1 MSKRSPSWERYVG
14 QLHKQR
20 LSDRRNNID
29 SCCKSVVMRI
39 AGDPAR
45 QSMDA
50 NDFVLLRSLPPDLL
64 HTHVFGFINLND
76 LLSVS
81 AASKDMHEAAGNSHF
96 LFMQTGH
103 DDDGNISSG
112 HFSPPGAMPVFIGG
126 EFSPAGADAAAAL
139 TFDRFGDSGG
149 ARQGPPRSAER
160 PVRSRE
166 NDIDSTGRLLFRA
179 PGGMPL
185 WRPQQ
190 QGPTISGSMSESKLL
205 AILGRFRSLRSLE
218 LKGLTELSDSCLP
231 ILNKCHAAPS
241 LVSLS
246 LQDVRIVRDRHRL
259 DLHGNGLEHIK
270 VMGVLFVSYKGVVRH
285 FTSSQNIQSV
295 VLGGCR
301 LLVDGDIED
310 MVSRASAKLKALC
323 LPGCSKVSMP
333 VIQSE
338 TLETLKMHRCLSLQA
353 LPRFKCPRLLEL
365 DLSFNTSFLDE
376 AVQTVVSSSPLRQ
389 LSLRGCSRLKNLQV
403 CSPTLMRL
411 DFSLCNQL
419 KSVNVKCRQLELFEV
434 SSSCFYFRW
443 EAL

>member
-190 QGPTISGSMSESKLL
+190 HGRRPQQQGPTISGSMSESKLL

-231 ILNKCHAAPS
+231 IQINATQRPLS
-241 LVSLS
+241 FLS
-246 LQDVRIVRDRHRL
+246 LCKMSELYETDI
-259 DLHGNGLEHIK
+259 GWTF
-270 VMGVLFVSYKGVVRH
+270 MGM
-285 FTSSQNIQSV
+285 
-295 VLGGCR
+295 
-301 LLVDGDIED
+301 D
-310 MVSRASAKLKALC
+310 
-323 LPGCSKVSMP
+323 
-333 VIQSE
+333 
-338 TLETLKMHRCLSLQA
+338 
-353 LPRFKCPRLLEL
+353 
-365 DLSFNTSFLDE
+365 
-376 AVQTVVSSSPLRQ
+376 
-389 LSLRGCSRLKNLQV
+389 
-403 CSPTLMRL
+403 
-411 DFSLCNQL
+411 
-419 KSVNVKCRQLELFEV
+419 
-434 SSSCFYFRW
+434 
-443 EAL
+443 